1 MKKLFVLFMII
12 LSSVSIAQVDTEEVN
27 LTPIKLPEEFTVKC
41 GDTNI
46 IPLPRFA
53 FIDRMTME
61 VKTSP
66 FCGDDQ
72 FRISFDGQ
80 AHQTVQVAG
89 GLKGWRTKIITVS
102 ARARN
107 IEIYNS
113 GNCKLKIRQIN
124 VLPRRFNQGG
134 NSHGPVYYP
143 ASDAAAH
150 VSFLLESMLY
160 LDSLMGD
167 ADRIQYISPSKK
179 VLGKALSVLNTAPE
193 TSQAALKAIQDVIVH
208 LQNIAPFIERLQT
221 IETTFELA
229 QEIQSTQVTLER
241 MTR

>member
-1 MKKLFVLFMII
+1 MKKLFVLFMLI
-12 LSSVSIAQVDTEEVN
+12 LSSISFAQEDEVN
-27 LTPIKLPEEFTVKC
+27 LNPIRLPEEFTVKC
-41 GDTNI
+41 GDSSI
-46 IPLPRFA
+46 IPLPRLA
-53 FIDRMTME
+53 FIDRMTLE

-66 FCGDDQ
+66 FCGEDQ

-80 AHQTVQVAG
+80 AHQNVQVSG
-89 GLKGWRTKIITVS
+89 GMKGWRTKIITVS

-113 GNCKLKIRQIN
+113 SNCKLKVRQIH
-124 VLPRRFNQGG
+124 VLPRRMNQGPH
-134 NSHGPVYYP
+134 HGPVYFP
-143 ASDAAAH
+143 MSDAAAH

-160 LDSLMGD
+160 LDSLVGD
-167 ADRIQYISPSKK
+167 ADRINYISPSKK

-193 TSQAALKAIQDVIVH
+193 TSQASLRVIQDVIVH

-229 QEIQSTQVTLER
+229 QEIQLTQVTLER